1 MNLTYTMQ
9 GDYLIPDLVAPE
21 SPNIGKFGML
31 RRTFLREHKNGIYT
45 GMMLN
50 GTLDRHLEEIDR
62 QASRMLDTLV
72 ERLKAQNGVTEKLKA
87 ADQMEWVRRMN
98 GIRDQAEEAVL
109 HDLIY
114 N

>member
-62 QASRMLDTLV
+62 QASRMLDTLM

-98 GIRDQAEEAVL
+98 IVREQATEIVNKE
-109 HDLIY
+109 LIIV
-114 N
+114 

>member
-50 GTLDRHLEEIDR
+50 GTLNRHLEEIDR
-62 QASRMLDTLV
+62 QASRMLDTLM
-72 ERLKAQNGVTEKLKA
+72 ERLKAQNGVTEQLKA
-87 ADQMEWVRRMN
+87 DDQMEWVRRMN
-98 GIRDQAEEAVL
+98 AVRIQAMEIVNKEI
-109 HDLIY
+109 IY
-114 N
+114 A

>member
-31 RRTFLREHKNGIYT
+31 RRTFLREHKNGVYT

-50 GTLDRHLEEIDR
+50 GTLNRHLEEIDW

-72 ERLKAQNGVTEKLKA
+72 ERLKVQNGVTEQLKA
-87 ADQMEWVRRMN
+87 DDQMEWVRRMN
-98 GIRDQAEEAVL
+98 SIRDQAEEVVL

>member
-50 GTLDRHLEEIDR
+50 GTLNRHLEEIDR
-62 QASRMLDTLV
+62 QASRMLDTLM
-72 ERLKAQNGVTEKLKA
+72 ERLKAQNGVTEQLKA

-98 GIRDQAEEAVL
+98 GIRDQAEEVVL
-109 HDLIY
+109 HNLIY
-114 N
+114 S

>member
-45 GMMLN
+45 GMMLD
-50 GTLDRHLEEIDR
+50 GTLNRHLEEIDR
-62 QASRMLDTLV
+62 QAARMMDTLV
-72 ERLKAQNGVTEKLKA
+72 EQLKVQNGVTEKLKA

-98 GIRDQAEEAVL
+98 GIRDQAEEVVL